1 MPTYKLHYFNI
12 RARGEVARLIMAHA
26 NVEYEDY
33 RFEFGEF
40 AAIKASKKHFV
51 SLVRLSWFS
60 EERNVFFLAPDYP
73 FGQVPVLEV
82 DGKMLAQSR
91 AISRFLAKKHGLAG
105 KDDWEQAQVDM
116 FTDCVED
123 LFPKMRPVFLEQ
135 DPDKKKELFQ
145 EAAEKHLLP
154 HVQLIEKHLKKNGSG
169 YLVGTA
175 VRKKFNGG
183 SIGRV
188 LGAFKIWEKHLKLFK

>member
-1 MPTYKLHYFNI
+1 M
-12 RARGEVARLIMAHA
+12 GAHA

-40 AAIKASKKHFV
+40 AAIKA
-51 SLVRLSWFS
+51 
-60 EERNVFFLAPDYP
+60 NYP

-175 VRKKFNGG
+175 VLKKFNGG

-188 LGAFKIWEKHLKLFK
+188 LGAFKIW